1 MKVFWHVLIALLAC
15 GTVQAIEV
23 VDDAGRSVRLSAPAQ
38 RIVSLAPHITE
49 LLFAAGAGDRVVG
62 VSQFSDHPPEVAA
75 LPQVGG
81 GAGLDLEAIIGLQPD
96 LVVAWQSG
104 NSAGQLRQL
113 ERLGLTLFYS
123 EPGMIN
129 SIAANLE
136 RLGQLS
142 GTETRAAAAAR
153 AFRDDVQ
160 VLRSRYAGRSPVTVF
175 YQVWE
180 HPLMTVNGE
189 QLISDWI
196 RLCGGVNVFEDFSE
210 LAPAIDVEAVLQADP
225 QVLIAGRYQGSNDGW
240 RRQWLRWPQLRA
252 VANGHL
258 YTVPA
263 EMIARHTPRALSAV
277 EELCG
282 YLEAARQQNP

>member
-1 MKVFWHVLIALLAC
+1 MKFFWPVLIALLAC
-15 GTVQAIEV
+15 GPVRAIEV
-23 VDDAGRSVRLSAPAQ
+23 IDDAGRSVRLSAPAQ

-62 VSQFSDHPPEVAA
+62 VSQFSDYPPEAA
-75 LPQVGG
+75 VLPQVGG

-113 ERLGLTLFYS
+113 ERLGVTLFYS
-123 EPGMIN
+123 EPGMID

-136 RLGQLS
+136 RLGRLS
-142 GTETRAAAAAR
+142 GTETLAAAAAR
-153 AFRDDVQ
+153 AFRDAVQ
-160 VLRSRYAGRSPVTVF
+160 SLRLRYAGREPVTVF

-196 RLCGGVNVFEDFSE
+196 RLCGGVNVFEDLSE
-210 LAPAIDVEAVLQADP
+210 LAPVIDVEAVLQADP
-225 QVLIAGRYQGSNDGW
+225 QVLIAGRYRGSDDGW
-240 RRQWLRWPQLRA
+240 RGPWLRWPQLRA

-263 EMIARHTPRALSAV
+263 EMIARQTPRALPAV

-282 YLEAARQQNP
+282 YLEMARQQNP

>member
-1 MKVFWHVLIALLAC
+1 MKFFWPVVIALLAC
-15 GTVQAIEV
+15 GPLQAIEV
-23 VDDAGRSVRLSAPAQ
+23 IDDAGRSVRLSAPAQ

-62 VSQFSDHPPEVAA
+62 VSQFSDYPPEAAA

-81 GAGLDLEAIIGLQPD
+81 GAGLDLEAIIGLRPD

-104 NSAGQLRQL
+104 NSAGQLQQL

-123 EPGMIN
+123 EPGMID
-129 SIAANLE
+129 SIAVNLE
-136 RLGQLS
+136 RLGRLS
-142 GTETRAAAAAR
+142 GTQTRAATAAR
-153 AFRDDVQ
+153 AFRDAVKA
-160 VLRSRYAGRSPVTVF
+160 LRSRYSGREPVTVF

-189 QLISDWI
+189 QIISDWI
-196 RLCGGVNVFEDFSE
+196 RLCGGVNLFEHLAE
-210 LAPAIDVEAVLQADP
+210 LAPVIDLEAVLQADP

-263 EMIARHTPRALSAV
+263 EMIARQTPRALPAV

-282 YLEAARQQNP
+282 HLEMARQQNP

>member
-180 HPLMTVNGE
+180 HPLMTVNSE